1 MAAHHRATQAT
12 ALQKLHSL
20 SYRPNQPMYARKE
33 DKREG
38 GREEE
43 EGDSGR
49 ERREMEGER
58 GGREVVTF
66 CEGEELAHVMPGMSS
81 LVKVSLLP

>member
-1 MAAHHRATQAT
+1 MQEKKTR
-12 ALQKLHSL
+12 
-20 SYRPNQPMYARKE
+20 E
-33 DKREG
+33 REG
-38 GREEE
+38 GKKRRET
-43 EGDSGR
+43 EGERGGR
-49 ERREMEGER
+49 WREMEGER

>member
-1 MAAHHRATQAT
+1 MQEKKTR
-12 ALQKLHSL
+12 
-20 SYRPNQPMYARKE
+20 E
-33 DKREG
+33 REG
-38 GREEE
+38 GKRRET
-43 EGDSGR
+43 EGERGGR
-49 ERREMEGER
+49 WREMEGER

>member
-1 MAAHHRATQAT
+1 
-12 ALQKLHSL
+12 
-20 SYRPNQPMYARKE
+20 MYARKE

-43 EGDSGR
+43 EGDRGR
-49 ERREMEGER
+49 ERREMEGDGGRER
-58 GGREVVTF
+58 REMEGDGGREVVTF